1 MSLSASKTFLWRTA
15 ASCLLI
21 FDYFLFTTGNPSI
34 TYSIFG
40 GWFEV
45 TLIAAVVVTV
55 SYGYEVVGA
64 GETKRRF
71 VLYLFTIGLFS
82 LLLLAASQ
90 YAREFAGARLEAE
103 ISSFVKDPNTSKA
116 DVSNEGRQLM
126 VEIRNQRYS
135 MERETFI
142 PTFRRMDYLFKTETG
157 TKYRLIM
164 MMSWNGTAQIS
175 FRRVEQSMG
184 SDSIDSQN

>member
-1 MSLSASKTFLWRTA
+1 MSLSASKRFLWRTA
-15 ASCLLI
+15 ASCFLI

-135 MERETFI
+135 IERETFI